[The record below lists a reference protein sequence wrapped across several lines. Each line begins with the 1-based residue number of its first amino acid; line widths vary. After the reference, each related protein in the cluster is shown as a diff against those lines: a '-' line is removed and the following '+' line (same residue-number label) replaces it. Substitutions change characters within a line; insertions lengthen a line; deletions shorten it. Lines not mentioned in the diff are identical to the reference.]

1 MLLWIVWL
9 VLSGM
14 VQASAEIT
22 QIEASWAKYNN
33 IQMKWIQ
40 FDDGNGNVVMIL
52 DRNLGAESAWTGS
65 DSYGNYFQR
74 WNNYWFTSTPETTT
88 TSTVD
93 VSDYGPSNYY
103 SSEFF
108 VNSTKWMSWDVDV
121 VTNMWWWLWDEDGE
135 DLWLLSSNPVT
146 DRQWPCPEWYHVP
159 SAWEWNNLLYLWR
172 NAFSENYSDY
182 MYSESSD
189 GYGISIESSAAADFR
204 NDFLIPNQWF
214 LCRAWGTAFASFLC
228 PQWGFQSDFNISS
241 YLWSSTAFISAKW
254 WSTLSRWLYLK
265 SDAQM
270 MLAWSTN
277 TQRHTNARPV
287 RCFYDSY
294 LDDLV
299 LTLAFETNWWT
310 EVESQKLLKN
320 WTWSLPEDPT
330 KTWYTFAWWYA
341 ESDFSGD
348 EFDFNSPITESI
360 TLYAKW
366 DINQYSV
373 IFYSDDESIL
383 GKIIQDYGTE
393 IDTSQIVTE
402 REWYSFLGRNPSL
415 PSTMPAEDV
424 VVTGAWSINQYTI
437 TFNTDGWTQ
446 IDSMTQDYG
455 TEVTMPSNPTKTW
468 YTFIWRDKGIPS
480 TMPAK
485 DLVITASRQKVSGGW
500 WWGGGG
506 WWGWSSKTTTT
517 KTRSVAQTGAN
528 SSWVVIT
535 GNISSWTIS
544 TWIIISNNDSDSKD
558 LSASA
563 DSLQNFS
570 RYLQWNQS
578 EILDDGYSR
587 EMHNAYLFAYNNQIT
602 TMNTIWLAKMY
613 SPLTRIA
620 MAKMLSYYAINV
632 LGQQPDSSKDLM
644 FLDVSDAL
652 NAQYYD
658 WVTLAYQLWIMWI
671 NMPDNKFRPN
681 DRVTRAEFGT
691 ALSRMLFGL
700 GDGNPYYLSHLAKLK
715 SEWIITNDE
724 PNLEELRWYVMLM
737 LMRSKM

>member
-1 MLLWIVWL
+1 MVFLWL
-9 VLSGM
+9 VN
-14 VQASAEIT
+14 AEPSISM
-22 QIEASWAKYNN
+22 IDAPWAVYNN
-33 IQMKWIQ
+33 VYMSWIK
-40 FDDGNGNVVMIL
+40 FDNGNGNVVMIL

-182 MYSESSD
+182 TYSESSD

-415 PSTMPAEDV
+415 PSIMPAENLV
-424 VVTGAWSINQYTI
+424 STGERIINQYTI
-437 TFNTDGWTQ
+437 TFVTNWWTA
-446 IDSMTQDYG
+446 IDKITQDYW
-455 TEVTMPSNPTKTW
+455 TEITIPANPTRAW
-468 YTFIWRDKGIPS
+468 YTFLWWDKEIPQ
-480 TMPAK
+480 TMPAD
-485 DLVITASRQKVSGGW
+485 DLVITAKRQKVSSW
-500 WWGGGG
+500 G
-506 WWGWSSKTTTT
+506 WWGWWGWWGSSKDKKTTTGNEVT
-517 KTRSVAQTGAN
+517 IETWTLLT
-528 SSWVVIT
+528 WLTIIT
-535 GNISSWTIS
+535 WDEVKNKDGTAWNNIGN
-544 TWIIISNNDSDSKD
+544 KEVD
-558 LSASA
+558 L
-563 DSLQNFS
+563 
-570 RYLQWNQS
+570 S
-578 EILDDGYSR
+578 EILSNGYSR
-587 EMHNAYLFAYNNQIT
+587 ELNDAYQFAYKNWIT
-602 TMNTIWLAKMY
+602 TMNTIESANIGWKLD
-613 SPLTRIA
+613 RIA
-620 MAKMLSYYAINV
+620 MAKMLSQYAIKILWMTPDESKINKFNDVTTV
-632 LGQQPDSSKDLM
+632 L
-644 FLDVSDAL
+644 DAEY
-652 NAQYYD
+652 NN

-671 NMPDNKFRPN
+671 NMPNNNFRPK
-681 DRVTRAEFGT
+681 DLVTRAEFAT
-691 ALSRMLFGL
+691 ALSRMLFWTR
-700 GDGNPYYLSHLAKLK
+700 DGVPYYVTHLKKLK
-715 SEWIITNDE
+715 EEWIISNDD
-724 PNLEELRWYVMLM
+724 PKMKELRWYVMLM
-737 LMRSKM
+737 LMRSINKTQ